1 MKRDLR
7 VFLAYTEAELERYYS
22 QDALELLAQHAGEV
36 VRSDSA
42 CPLEGV
48 ELARAAAGCQIVIAH
63 RSVAGTEAAFAAMP
77 VLIAFLRG
85 AVDVSTIDL
94 AAASA
99 RGILVGRATRG
110 FGRAVAELGA
120 GMMLDLA
127 RGITRADHGY
137 KTGVPFVPAKARQLR
152 GSTLGL
158 VGFGHI
164 AEHLAD
170 IGRGL
175 GMTVLAFD
183 PYAAAERIGTLARS
197 REEVL
202 GSSDF
207 VICLATSTPATKGM
221 FGTEAFARMKPG
233 AFFINLSRGE
243 LVDERALEAALDSGH
258 LKGAGLDVG
267 SGPDQMPASP
277 LALRPD
283 VVATP
288 HIGGMTFEARAQ
300 QAMDTARQV
309 VAIAAGSIPEGTVN
323 ADAASR
329 VHDYIRGINAR

>member
-1 MKRDLR
+1 MKPDLR
-7 VFLAYTEAELERYYS
+7 VFLAYTDVELERYYS
-22 QDALELLAQHAGEV
+22 PDALELLAQHAEV
-36 VRSDSA
+36 VRGDKVRV
-42 CPLEGV
+42 LEGA
-48 ELARAAAGCQIVIAH
+48 ELAEAAAGCEIVIAH
-63 RSVAGTEAAFAAMP
+63 RSVAGTVAAFAAMP
-77 VLIAFLRG
+77 ALIAFLRG

-110 FGRAVAELGA
+110 FGRAVAELGV

-127 RGITRADHGY
+127 RGIARADHGY
-137 KTGVPFVPAKARQLR
+137 KTGVPFVPAKARQLQ

-170 IGRGL
+170 TGRGL
-175 GMTVLAFD
+175 GMTVAAFD
-183 PYAAAERIGTLARS
+183 PHAAAERIGTLARS
-197 REEVL
+197 LNEVL
-202 GSSDF
+202 RTSDF
-207 VICLATSTPATKGM
+207 VICLAASTPQTKGM
-221 FGTEAFARMKPG
+221 FGAEAFARMKPG
-233 AFFINLSRGE
+233 AFFVNLSRGE
-243 LVDERALEAALDSGH
+243 LVEERALEAALDSGH

-288 HIGGMTFEARAQ
+288 HIGGMTIEARAH

-309 VAIAAGSIPEGTVN
+309 VAIATGRMPEGAVN
-323 ADAASR
+323 PEAASR
-329 VHDYIRGINAR
+329 VRDYLGRIEAR